1 MDYLGNMRKL
11 PYGAH
16 GYCGYFIM
24 STFDRYYR
32 KGLSL
37 DDAILLCRKAIAEIK
52 LRFMIDT
59 GNYMCKVV
67 DKDGVRE
74 IDLGEDWVLDDGQGM
89 RNGADAGITMDT
101 A

>member
-1 MDYLGNMRKL
+1 MWAADPELRKL

-37 DDAILLCRKAIAEIK
+37 DDAVLLCKKAIAEIK
-52 LRFMIDT
+52 MRFLVDA
-59 GNYMCKVV
+59 GNFICKVV

-74 IDLGEDWVLDDGQGM
+74 IDMGEDVILDDGQGVHEHYGGNAM
-89 RNGADAGITMDT
+89 ET